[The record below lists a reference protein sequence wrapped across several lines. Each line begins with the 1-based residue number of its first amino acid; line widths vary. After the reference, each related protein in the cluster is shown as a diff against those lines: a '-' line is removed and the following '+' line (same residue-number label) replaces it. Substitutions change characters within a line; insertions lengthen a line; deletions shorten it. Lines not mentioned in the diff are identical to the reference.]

1 MKAATGVNTAVVD
14 MTDGAIKDRAA
25 EFAKDHENDTR
36 EESHKHLF
44 WQDFF
49 KVFGINIRDVAQY
62 ESPVR
67 KAGGGTGFID
77 VFWPGK
83 IIIEHKSLGKDLDN
97 AVIQA
102 AGYREE
108 LTMEQQPRYLLACDF
123 RNWLLKDKKYNSEYR
138 FKLED
143 LPAHTGLFNFLIG
156 KPMRVEQHPMNAK
169 AAELMSRL
177 YDSMGVDTDPNV
189 ASHFLTRLAFCLFAD
204 DTGIFESNGA
214 FENSIKT
221 RTREDGS
228 DLSMYLAELFKILDQ
243 DPGNRKP
250 KLGADLKKYPYINGR
265 LFGQKVDV
273 PALDADDRALILE
286 ACAYDW
292 GKVSP
297 AIFGTMFQSIMDED
311 KRATLGAHYTSEV
324 NIMRVINPLFLDGL
338 RAKFEEANA
347 VRGGHRRA
355 RLEAFQDKLAS
366 LRFLD
371 PACGSGN
378 FLIVAYREIRRL
390 EHRVIRQL
398 YGRRGEEMDGR
409 EEMDAIKI
417 TAASKVDVHQF
428 YGIEKSG
435 FSRDIAEVSMWI
447 MDHMMNLE
455 LSEAY
460 GLPMRRIPI
469 RNKPAIVR
477 RDALEFDWN
486 DLVKSEDCDY
496 VFGNPPYLGSA
507 MVEGKDAGEVEFM
520 KNQTRRITG
529 SGKLD
534 YCANWF
540 VKGAK
545 YLDDCASM
553 AFVATNSITQGEQVE
568 LLWTQVIKDGLD
580 IEFAYRQFVWDSE
593 AQHKANVIVVIVG
606 LSKKRGVKRLFDLT
620 KKDTLESNPGRISPY
635 LESGAGG
642 HAVVSNSPQPLNGL
656 PLMCKGS
663 VMIDGG
669 HTTFTESEK
678 DEFLK
683 IEPGAEKWFVP
694 YYAAYDL
701 LHNRPR
707 YILKLQKTPVDQLKK
722 MTHVMARLKQVT
734 DYRLQSSKKTTQRLS
749 KKPVEWGETRI
760 PKSAFIV
767 LPRVSSEK
775 RDYLQA
781 DFMEPPVIPSD
792 ALCFI
797 DGADLAVFGL
807 VSSNMHMV
815 WTKKYAGRL
824 KSDYRYSV
832 NLVYNTFPLPDA
844 GTAAL
849 DALESRAQAVLD
861 ARAAHPG
868 QTLAD
873 LYDPLAMPADLR
885 RAHEKLDK
893 AVDRL
898 YRKESFKDDRERLE
912 FLLERYGTMVQNNQK
927 LVDRERRRR

>member
-1 MKAATGVNTAVVD
+1 MTVD
-14 MTDGAIKDRAA
+14 PTDDAIKARAA
-25 EFAKDHENDTR
+25 DFAKDHADDAR

-49 KVFGINIRDVAQY
+49 TVFGINIRDVAEY

-83 IIIEHKSLGKDLDN
+83 LIIEHKSLGRDLDD
-97 AVIQA
+97 AMIQA

-143 LPAHTGLFNFLIG
+143 LPAHTGLFNFLVG

-169 AAELMSRL
+169 AADLMSKL
-177 YDSMGVDTDPNV
+177 YDSMGTDTDPEI

-228 DLSMYLAELFKILDQ
+228 DLSMYFAELFKILDQ
-243 DPGNRKP
+243 DPGNRKS

-265 LFGQKVDV
+265 LFGEKVDV

-311 KRATLGAHYTSEV
+311 ERATLGAHYTPEV

-338 RAKFEEANA
+338 RAEFEEANEA
-347 VRGGHRRA
+347 QGGHRRA

-398 YGRRGEEMDGR
+398 YGRRGEEMNGR
-409 EEMDAIKI
+409 EEMNAIRI
-417 TAASKVDVHQF
+417 TGTSKVDVHQF

-455 LSEAY
+455 LSGMY
-460 GLPMRRIPI
+460 GFPMKRIPI
-469 RNKPAIVR
+469 QNKPSIVC

-486 DLVKSEDCDY
+486 DLIGSGECDY
-496 VFGNPPYLGSA
+496 VFGNPPFLGA
-507 MVEGKDAGEVEFM
+507 TIMGGEDEEM
-520 KNQTRRITG
+520 KYMKRQTMEITG

-540 VKGAK
+540 VKGAA
-545 YLDDCASM
+545 YLDSGAAM
-553 AFVATNSITQGEQVE
+553 AFVATNSITQGEQVR
-568 LLWTQVIKDGLD
+568 LLWPRVLEDGLD
-580 IEFAYRQFVWDSE
+580 ISFAYKSFTWDSE
-593 AQHKANVIVVIVG
+593 AKHKARVIVVIIG
-606 LSKKRGVKRLFDLT
+606 LQKKQCVRRLFEIT
-620 KKDTLESNPGRISPY
+620 KKGTSESNPERISPY
-635 LESGAGG
+635 LRGVTGE
-642 HAVVSNSPQPLNGL
+642 HTVVSKSPKPLNGL
-656 PLMCKGS
+656 PEISLGS
-663 VMIDGG
+663 KIVDGG
-669 HTTFTESEK
+669 YTVFTELEK

-694 YYAAYDL
+694 YCSAHDF
-701 LHNRPR
+701 LHDKIR
-707 YILKLQKTPVDQLKK
+707 YVLKLHEITPNELKK
-722 MTHVMARLKQVT
+722 MRHVLGRLELVKEV
-734 DYRLQSSKKTTQRLS
+734 RRNSRKKNTRELS
-749 KKPVEWGETRI
+749 RTPTKWSDTNI
-760 PKSAFIV
+760 PKYTFVA
-767 LPRVSSEK
+767 LPKTSSEK
-775 RDYLQA
+775 RTYMQA
-781 DFMEPPVIPSD
+781 GFAEPPMVPTD
-792 ALCFI
+792 KLFFI

-807 VSSNMHMV
+807 VSSRMHML
-815 WTKKYAGRL
+815 WTKAYAGRL
-824 KSDYRYSV
+824 KNDLTYSSS
-832 NLVYNTFPLPDA
+832 LIYNTFPVPPDYSSLKSYA
-844 GTAAL
+844 QKIL
-849 DALESRAQAVLD
+849 DVRTKYTDS
-861 ARAAHPG
+861 
-868 QTLAD
+868 TLAD
-873 LYDPLAMPADLR
+873 MYNEATMPADLLN
-885 RAHEKLDK
+885 AHQLLDK
-893 AVDRL
+893 HLEKL
-898 YRKESFKDDRERLE
+898 YRKEPFKDDHERLE
-912 FLLERYGTMVQNNQK
+912 FLLGRYGAMIQKNQK
-927 LVDRERRRR
+927 LGPRSKCRA

>member
-1 MKAATGVNTAVVD
+1 MTTGEPAPGAD
-14 MTDGAIKDRAA
+14 LTDEAIKKDVKDFA
-25 EFAKDHENDTR
+25 EKHADDSR
-36 EESHKHLF
+36 EESHKQTF
-44 WQDFF
+44 WNDFF
-49 KVFGINIRDVAQY
+49 EVFGIDARKDVEY
-62 ESPVR
+62 EAPVS

-77 VFWPGK
+77 VFFPGK
-83 IIIEHKSLGKDLDN
+83 LIIEHKSLGRDLDD
-97 AVIQA
+97 AMSQA

-143 LPAHTGLFNFLIG
+143 LPAHTGLFNFLLG

-169 AAELMSRL
+169 AAGLMSRL
-177 YDSMGVDTDPNV
+177 YDSMGADTDPNI

-204 DTGIFESNGA
+204 DTGIFETNGA

-228 DLSMYLAELFKILDQ
+228 DLSMYFAELFKILDQ

-250 KLGADLKKYPYINGR
+250 KLGADLKKYPYINGK
-265 LFGQKVDV
+265 LFGEKVDL

-292 GKVSP
+292 AKVSP

-338 RAKFEEANA
+338 RAEFEEANA
-347 VRGGHRRA
+347 VRSGDRRA

-390 EHRVIRQL
+390 EHRAIRQL
-398 YGRRGEEMDGR
+398 YGRRGEELDGR
-409 EEMDAIKI
+409 EEMNAIRI
-417 TAASKVDVHQF
+417 TGASKVDVHQF

-486 DLVKSEDCDY
+486 DLAKSEDCDY

-507 MVEGKDAGEVEFM
+507 VVDGKDAGYVESM

-529 SGKLD
+529 SGKPD

-540 VKGAK
+540 VKGAE
-545 YLDDCASM
+545 YLDGGASM
-553 AFVATNSITQGEQVE
+553 AFVATNSITQGEQVG
-568 LLWTQVIKDGLD
+568 LLWPQVLKDGID
-580 IEFAYRQFVWDSE
+580 IEFAYRPFVWDSE
-593 AQHKANVIVVIVG
+593 ARNKANVSVVIVG
-606 LSKKRGVKRLFDLT
+606 LSKKRGAKRLFDLT
-620 KKDTLESNPGRISPY
+620 SQGTLESNPERISPY
-635 LESGAGG
+635 LEGGAGS
-642 HAVVSNSPQPLNGL
+642 HVVVSNSPRPLNGL
-656 PLMCKGS
+656 PAMRKGS
-663 VMIDGG
+663 VMVDGG

-678 DEFLK
+678 DEFL
-683 IEPGAEKWFVP
+683 
-694 YYAAYDL
+694 
-701 LHNRPR
+701 
-707 YILKLQKTPVDQLKK
+707 
-722 MTHVMARLKQVT
+722 
-734 DYRLQSSKKTTQRLS
+734 
-749 KKPVEWGETRI
+749 
-760 PKSAFIV
+760 
-767 LPRVSSEK
+767 
-775 RDYLQA
+775 
-781 DFMEPPVIPSD
+781 
-792 ALCFI
+792 
-797 DGADLAVFGL
+797 
-807 VSSNMHMV
+807 
-815 WTKKYAGRL
+815 
-824 KSDYRYSV
+824 
-832 NLVYNTFPLPDA
+832 
-844 GTAAL
+844 
-849 DALESRAQAVLD
+849 
-861 ARAAHPG
+861 
-868 QTLAD
+868 
-873 LYDPLAMPADLR
+873 
-885 RAHEKLDK
+885 
-893 AVDRL
+893 
-898 YRKESFKDDRERLE
+898 
-912 FLLERYGTMVQNNQK
+912 
-927 LVDRERRRR
+927 

>member
-1 MKAATGVNTAVVD
+1 MTVD
-14 MTDGAIKDRAA
+14 PTDGAIKARAA
-25 EFAKDHENDTR
+25 DFAKDHADDAR

-49 KVFGINIRDVAQY
+49 TVFGINIRDVAQY
-62 ESPVR
+62 ESPVS
-67 KAGGGTGFID
+67 KAGGSTGFID

-83 IIIEHKSLGKDLDN
+83 LIIEQKSLGRDLDD
-97 AVIQA
+97 AMTQA
-102 AGYREE
+102 AGYREG

-143 LPAHTGLFNFLIG
+143 LPAHTGLFNFLVG

-169 AAELMSRL
+169 AAGLMSKL
-177 YDSMGVDTDPNV
+177 YDSMGADTDPEIS
-189 ASHFLTRLAFCLFAD
+189 SHFLTRLAFCLFAD
-204 DTGIFESNGA
+204 DTGIFETNGA

-228 DLSMYLAELFKILDQ
+228 DLSMYFAELFKVLDQ

-265 LFGQKVDV
+265 LFGEKVDV
-273 PALDADDRALILE
+273 PALDANDRAMILE

-338 RAKFEEANA
+338 RAEFEEANA

-409 EEMDAIKI
+409 EEMNAIRI
-417 TAASKVDVHQF
+417 TGASKVDVHQF

-496 VFGNPPYLGSA
+496 VFGNPPYLGST
-507 MVEGKDAGEVEFM
+507 MVDGKDAGEVEFM

-545 YLDDCASM
+545 YLDGSASM

-568 LLWTQVIKDGLD
+568 LLWPQVIKGGLD
-580 IEFAYRQFVWDSE
+580 ISFAYKSFAWDSE
-593 AQHKANVIVVIVG
+593 AQHKANVTVVIVG
-606 LSKKRGVKRLFDLT
+606 LSKKRSARRLFDLT
-620 KKDTLESNPGRISPY
+620 GGGTLETNPERISPY
-635 LESGAGG
+635 LRGITGE
-642 HAVVSNSPQPLNGL
+642 HTVVSKSPKPLNGL
-656 PLMCKGS
+656 PEISLGS
-663 VMIDGG
+663 KIVDGG
-669 HTTFTESEK
+669 HTVFTELEK
-678 DEFLK
+678 GEFLK

-694 YYAAYDL
+694 YCAAHDF
-701 LHNRPR
+701 LHSKTR
-707 YILKLQKTPVDQLKK
+707 YVLKLQEITPNELKK
-722 MTHVMARLKQVT
+722 MPHVLGRLEQVKEV
-734 DYRLQSSKKTTQRLS
+734 RRNSRKKNTRELS
-749 KKPVEWGETRI
+749 RTPTKWSDTNI
-760 PKSAFIV
+760 PKSTYVV
-767 LPRVSSEK
+767 LPKTSSEK
-775 RDYLQA
+775 RTYMQA
-781 DFMEPPVIPSD
+781 GFAEPPMVPTD
-792 ALCFI
+792 KLFFI
-797 DGADLAVFGL
+797 DGADLSVFGL
-807 VSSNMHMV
+807 ISSKMHMV
-815 WTKKYAGRL
+815 WTKAYAGRL
-824 KSDYRYSV
+824 ESRLTYSSS
-832 NLVYNTFPLPDA
+832 LIYNTFPTP
-844 GTAAL
+844 L
-849 DALESRAQAVLD
+849 DYSSLKSYAQKILD
-861 ARAAHPG
+861 VRIKYSDS
-868 QTLAD
+868 TLAD
-873 LYDPLAMPADLR
+873 MYNDTTMPADLLN
-885 RAHEKLDK
+885 AHQLLDK
-893 AVDRL
+893 RLEKL
-898 YRKESFKDDRERLE
+898 YRKEPFKDDHERLE
-912 FLLERYGTMVQNNQK
+912 FLLERYGTMVQNQNN
-927 LVDRERRRR
+927 LSDE